1 MIRARLAAL
10 PERDRR
16 VLTIGA
22 IVVALLLVWA
32 FIWHP
37 LAQARQQ
44 MSARVAAD
52 RTALVWMRQS
62 QAKLPGLTVRS
73 THAGADRLG
82 KSLLALADASARG
95 AGLETAL
102 KRVEPSGARS
112 VRVSFEAANFDAL
125 IGWIESL
132 ARDYGVETSDLS
144 VDRADGLGLV
154 NARVVLEDQ
163 Q

>member
-10 PERDRR
+10 SERDRR
-16 VLTIGA
+16 VLASGA
-22 IVVALLLVWA
+22 LVVALLLIWALVWY
-32 FIWHP
+32 P

-44 MSARVAAD
+44 LTTRVDAD
-52 RTALVWMRQS
+52 RAALAWMRQTR
-62 QAKLPGLTVRS
+62 AELPGLSVR
-73 THAGADRLG
+73 THTADRGG
-82 KSLLALADASARG
+82 KSLLALADVSARG
-95 AGLETAL
+95 VGLADAL

-132 ARDYGVETSDLS
+132 ARDYGVEASDFS
-144 VDRADGLGLV
+144 ADRVEGLGLV
-154 NARVVLEDQ
+154 NARVVLEEQ